1 MYRIAY
7 EDVKENE
14 LTTTINAFF
23 RNFELAKLLRRS
35 NVYKD
40 KGIQPVLLF
49 HKLFELLF
57 LHRSLFEELKRS
69 DICAKDTFY
78 RFLNSTSINWLNF
91 TTTLA
96 AKVVNCFLERLTS
109 KERINVLI
117 VDDTTYEKQHSRK
130 AELLARVY
138 DHARHKYTWGYRLL
152 TLCWSDGN
160 SIVPVNSA
168 LLSSNDSKQI
178 VGPQTITDGRTCG
191 AFRRKL
197 AATKAPDV
205 LLTLLDKALSAG
217 IKARYL
223 LCDSW
228 FPSAALLAAVKNRKL
243 DVIAAVK
250 KGEKCFYLYNGEQ
263 MSLNRIFSLN
273 KKRRGRSKYLLSVEA
288 AIDRGSCKDRV
299 FMPVKLVF
307 VRNRSKK
314 NDYLVL
320 LSTDTTLP
328 ENEIIR
334 LYGKRWGIEVFF
346 KTAKSFLKLGKE
358 CHSLSYDAM
367 TAYVAVVFARYNMLT
382 YLNRLEEDQR
392 SIGEL
397 FYAVCDEL
405 PDISLADAFRKLL
418 SCFEEIFEGTFAF
431 SKKEISQMM
440 DKLISSLPHVIQ
452 VRLGVCL

>member
-1 MYRIAY
+1 MNRIAY
-7 EDVKENE
+7 EDTKENE
-14 LTTTINAFF
+14 LITTIDAFF
-23 RNFELAKLLRRS
+23 RNCELSKLLRRS
-35 NVYKD
+35 NVYKE
-40 KGIQPVLLF
+40 KGIQSVLLF

-57 LHRSLFEELKRS
+57 LHRGLFEELKRS
-69 DICAKDTFY
+69 DLCAKDTFY

-91 TTTLA
+91 TTVLA
-96 AKVVNCFLERLTS
+96 AKIVTCFLERLTS
-109 KERINVLI
+109 KERVNVFI
-117 VDDTTYEKQHSRK
+117 IDDTIYEKQHCRK

-138 DHARHKYTWGYRLL
+138 DHAHNKYTWGFRLL

-160 SIVPVNSA
+160 SVVPVNSA

-178 VGPQTITDGRTCG
+178 VGPQTDTDGRTCG

-197 AATKAPDV
+197 AATKSPDV
-205 LLTLLDKALSAG
+205 VVTLLDKALGAG

-228 FPSAALLAAVKNRKL
+228 FPSASLLSSAKERKL

-250 KGEKCFYLYNGEQ
+250 KGEKSHYLYNGVQ
-263 MSLNRIFSLN
+263 MSLNKIYSLN
-273 KKRRGRSKYLLSVEA
+273 KKRGGRSKYLLSAEA
-288 AIDRGSCKDRV
+288 AVDRGSGKNKV
-299 FMPVKLVF
+299 FLPVKLVF
-307 VRNRSKK
+307 VRNRSRK

-320 LSTDTTLP
+320 LSTDTKLP

-346 KTAKSFLKLGKE
+346 KTAKSCLKLGKE
-358 CHSLSYDAM
+358 CHALSYDAM

-397 FYAVCDEL
+397 FYAVYDEL
-405 PDISLADAFRKLL
+405 PDISLAEAFRKLL
-418 SCFEEIFEGTFAF
+418 SCFEEILSGTSVF
-431 SKKEISQMM
+431 SKKEISKMM
-440 DKLISSLPHVIQ
+440 DKLISSLPQVIQ
-452 VRLGVCL
+452 IRLGVCL